1 MLDSKISGITRFLYQ
16 FCKILPKY
24 CGRKENDHNILWS
37 KWYSRRESNPQR
49 PLRRGLL
56 YPFNYGSILNFITR
70 GRNDC
75 QKKFYTKIYTNFFPP
90 RENKHK
96 SSGFARKTC
105 VLGNALWIEQ
115 NLRRGL
121 LYPFNYGS
129 VLNFIPA
136 TEIIAGKLFRGLL
149 INLNG
154 VKNPAPDIDN
164 TGAPKSYSFCHIS
177 SNGLI

>member
-1 MLDSKISGITRFLYQ
+1 MTNTPQRHMPFKPQVACRKIKRQGMHRQTLR
-16 FCKILPKY
+16 
-24 CGRKENDHNILWS
+24 

-56 YPFNYGSILNFITR
+56 YPFNYGS
-70 GRNDC
+70 
-75 QKKFYTKIYTNFFPP
+75 
-90 RENKHK
+90 
-96 SSGFARKTC
+96 
-105 VLGNALWIEQ
+105 
-115 NLRRGL
+115 
-121 LYPFNYGS
+121 

-136 TEIIAGKLFRGLL
+136 TEIIVGKLFRGLL